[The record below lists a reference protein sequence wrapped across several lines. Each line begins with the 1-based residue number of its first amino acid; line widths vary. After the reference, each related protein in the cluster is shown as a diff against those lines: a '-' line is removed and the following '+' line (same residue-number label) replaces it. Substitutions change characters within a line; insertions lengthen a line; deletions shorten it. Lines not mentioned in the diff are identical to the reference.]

1 MDPSQPTSTGFGL
14 IAVVI
19 LVLANAFFVATEFAL
34 VSARKTR
41 LDEMARGGN
50 RKATLARRVIQ
61 SLARYISATQLGI
74 TLTSLGLGW
83 VGEPAIA
90 HLIRGA
96 FAALPSTLSVV
107 ATHTVAAIIAFIIIT
122 MLHITFG
129 ELESLD
135 ARAALSFLR
144 SAAPGERI
152 GIIGVSMGGAAS
164 LVGSAPL
171 EADAL
176 VLESVYPTLRDAV
189 SDRLHVWL
197 GPLGFLGGAVTPALV
212 QLVAPHIG
220 VDPDSLRPIDVIGN
234 VTEPLLMIAGT
245 DDQYTRLSETRALY
259 AHATSPKQLWEVEGA
274 GHEDLHRFAPAEYE
288 RRVGDFLATYLRGS
302 AVGIAGAGAGAALD
316 SASACAFSEA
326 VSRRECR

>member
-1 MDPSQPTSTGFGL
+1 MIHAWLAPGRPGAG
-14 IAVVI
+14 AV
-19 LVLANAFFVATEFAL
+19 LLL
-34 VSARKTR
+34 HG
-41 LDEMARGGN
+41 MGGN
-50 RKATLARRVIQ
+50 RTDMLGRARFLHSAGFTVLAPDFQ
-61 SLARYISATQLGI
+61 AH
-74 TLTSLGLGW
+74 
-83 VGEPAIA
+83 GESP
-90 HLIRGA
+90 GQ
-96 FAALPSTLSVV
+96 
-107 ATHTVAAIIAFIIIT
+107 
-122 MLHITFG
+122 HITFG